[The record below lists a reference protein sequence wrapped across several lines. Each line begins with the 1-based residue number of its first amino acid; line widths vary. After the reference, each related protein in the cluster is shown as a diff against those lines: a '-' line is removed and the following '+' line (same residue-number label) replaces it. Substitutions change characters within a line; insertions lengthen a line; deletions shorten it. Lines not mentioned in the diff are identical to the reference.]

1 MLEVGS
7 SEVVVVDVELLD
19 EVVSELVVLVLDVVE
34 VSEVEFVEVPV
45 DV

>member
-1 MLEVGS
+1 MGS